1 MSLGDDL
8 NAEVRKI
15 LKERWKT
22 RKGRDVPDPE
32 DLGLGNDAVLLDGT
46 VLYADLNGSTK
57 LVETEKPE
65 FAAEVYKCFLT
76 CAARIIRS
84 EGGEITAYDGDR
96 IMAVYLGDSKNSDAA
111 STALK
116 INYSVTKIINPAI
129 RDQYPQASF
138 AVTHVVGIDTSN
150 LFVARI
156 GVRGDNDLVW
166 VGRAANYAAKLS
178 DANGAP
184 SQITA
189 DVYKRLNQAS
199 KYSSDGRN
207 MWVQG
212 TSPELGF
219 KTIYTSTWRRSRGR

>member
-8 NAEVRKI
+8 DSEVKKI
-15 LKERWKT
+15 LRETWTT
-22 RKGRDVPDPE
+22 RQGRVVPDPE

-46 VLYADLNGSTK
+46 VLYADLNGSTN
-57 LVETEKPE
+57 LVETMKPE

-76 CAARIIRS
+76 CAARIIRA

-111 STALK
+111 RTALK
-116 INYSVTKIINPAI
+116 IKYSVTKIINPAI
-129 RDQYPQASF
+129 RDQYPCTSYT
-138 AVTHVVGIDTSN
+138 VGHVVGIDTSK

-178 DANGAP
+178 DGAGAP

-189 DVYKRLNQAS
+189 DVYNRLNES
-199 KYSSDGRN
+199 LKYGKDGRN
-207 MWVQG
+207 MWVQA
-212 TSPELGF
+212 TAPELGH
-219 KTIYTSTWRRSRGR
+219 KAIYTSTWWWSI